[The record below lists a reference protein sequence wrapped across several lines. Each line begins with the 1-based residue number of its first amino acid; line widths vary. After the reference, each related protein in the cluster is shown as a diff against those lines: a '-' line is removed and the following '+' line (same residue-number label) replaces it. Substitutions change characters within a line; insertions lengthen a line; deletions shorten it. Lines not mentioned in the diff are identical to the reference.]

1 MSLLSYAWQSSQ
13 TDFKLS
19 YSFLAE
25 VELWTLVSIKNSLCA
40 TAPIHPHGYQVN
52 CQPYVDSW
60 LTSLLAL
67 ARYAPQLLTFT
78 LYITGLWHKELYL
91 LLFGIGMSLSTLLNW
106 AFNSL
111 TGDAVPPRV
120 ATCIPVHGAVLSFES
135 QQIAF
140 FITFAMG
147 YVVLYEAGARV
158 WHMLLLVSIFALVF
172 LGDHMLNYHTAE
184 AIVAAA
190 TLGSVLAFCYQW
202 LLYILVVP
210 SFPYVLQ
217 SRYVRYFGYDDTLCY
232 SVSLSSLGR
241 YVLRGFDERFPAGDQ
256 IVDPAAVC
264 ELVRERVHDYLTNEH
279 AVFLARDIAH
289 IQPLL
294 VCRIESETT
303 PLYASR
309 ARQFIETHF

>member
-184 AIVAAA
+184 AIVAA
-190 TLGSVLAFCYQW
+190 
-202 LLYILVVP
+202 
-210 SFPYVLQ
+210 
-217 SRYVRYFGYDDTLCY
+217 
-232 SVSLSSLGR
+232 
-241 YVLRGFDERFPAGDQ
+241 
-256 IVDPAAVC
+256 
-264 ELVRERVHDYLTNEH
+264 
-279 AVFLARDIAH
+279 
-289 IQPLL
+289 
-294 VCRIESETT
+294 
-303 PLYASR
+303 R
-309 ARQFIETHF
+309 AK